1 MGFLRALF
9 GGSKPDVDELTAQGD
24 VDGLIKALQFKG
36 SASVRRK
43 AAEALGDLGDQ
54 RAKVPLHNAL
64 EDDDNG
70 VRVAAQT
77 ALGKLIKED

>member
-9 GGSKPDVDELTAQGD
+9 GGGKPDVAKLKASGD
-24 VDGLIKALQFKG
+24 VEGLIKALQFKG
-36 SASVRRK
+36 NAAIRRA

-54 RAKVPLHNAL
+54 RAKVPLHTAL

-77 ALGKLIKED
+77 ALGKLIKAG